1 MNMNREDFPMLQN
14 NIIYFDNAATSF
26 KPKCVIDSITK
37 YYSEYCSNC
46 HRGDYDISYKV
57 DTLYEDVRDVVKN
70 FINAKYRE
78 EIIFTSGTTQSLNM
92 IANGFFANYL
102 KSGDEILITNS
113 EHASNVLPWFNLVKK
128 IGCKINFIELTD
140 DYHVTLENV
149 KKAVSQSTKIIGI
162 AQVTNVI
169 GDVRPI
175 KEIAKFAHENNI
187 LLVVDGAQSLPHFK
201 VDVQD
206 LDVDFFAASAHKMC
220 GPTGIGLLYGK
231 KELLEKM
238 EPVSLGGGMNESFDT
253 PDEVYLKE
261 LPTRLEAGT
270 PNIAGVIGFG
280 ESIKYLNSIGMDNIE
295 KRVSYLR
302 KYLIDRLVSIPHLD
316 IINKNSDTGIVS
328 FNVDGIFAQDVS
340 FYLNKYGICLRAGN
354 HCAKILKK
362 STNVKNSLRIS
373 LYFYNTEKEID
384 TLVELLK
391 DKNKILK
398 EMI

>member
-1 MNMNREDFPMLQN
+1 MNREDFPMLKN

-37 YYSEYCSNC
+37 YYNEYCSNS
-46 HRGDYDISYKV
+46 HRGDYDISYIV
-57 DTLYEDVRDVVKN
+57 DSLYEGARDTLKD

-78 EIIFTSGTTQSLNM
+78 EIIFTSGTTESLNM
-92 IANGFFANYL
+92 VVNGFCKNYL
-102 KSGDEILITNS
+102 KPGDEILITNS
-113 EHASNVLPWFNLVKK
+113 EHASNVLPWFNLAKK
-128 IGCKINFIELTD
+128 IGCNINYIELTE
-140 DYHVTLENV
+140 DYHVSLENV
-149 KKAVSQSTKIIGI
+149 KKVVTQSTKIIGL

-187 LLVVDGAQSLPHFK
+187 ILVVDGAQSLPHFK

-220 GPTGIGLLYGK
+220 GPTGVGFLYGK
-231 KELLEKM
+231 KELLEKL
-238 EPVSLGGGMNESFDT
+238 EPINLGGGMNESFDS
-253 PDEVYLKE
+253 PDDVYLKE
-261 LPTRLEAGT
+261 LPSRLEAGT
-270 PNIAGVIGFG
+270 PNIAGIIGFG
-280 ESIKYLNSIGMDNIE
+280 EAIKYLESIGMDNIE
-295 KRVSYLR
+295 RRVNALR
-302 KYLIDRLVSIPHLD
+302 KYLMDKLIAIPHIN

-328 FNVDGIFAQDVS
+328 FNVDGVFAQDVS

-373 LYFYNTEKEID
+373 LYFYNTEEEINK
-384 TLVELLK
+384 LVDLLK

>member
-102 KSGDEILITNS
+102 KPGDEILITNS

-384 TLVELLK
+384 KLVELLK